1 MTLSSMLAGYLVH
14 IDGAL
19 TTEYDAVDPI
29 VDKKLLGRFES
40 ILYEGGKIALLT
52 GRTEQWIDR
61 HLVPL
66 ISNTDF
72 FILGEYGNFR
82 IWRNERYWD
91 EKARDFERRYREHLK
106 ERIAAIAK
114 HHGVKVK
121 KDDRDYEPRSGE
133 LWFAPGVG
141 VLSVRTNR
149 HGQVD
154 ARLVYK
160 ITIEA
165 LEESGLRVEEFDV
178 EQTPVSTVIS
188 RKGVNLENAARMVV
202 ATLDPEVLL
211 DKWYAFGRSM
221 DESMAYDPKIEFIC
235 VSSKA
240 SRDVWDFLS
249 KL

>member
-1 MTLSSMLAGYLVH
+1 MPAGYLVH

-19 TTEYDAVDPI
+19 TKEYEAVDPS
-29 VDKKLLGRFES
+29 VDKKLLGRLES
-40 ILYEGGKIALLT
+40 LLYEGGRIALLT

-66 ISNTDF
+66 INNTTF

-82 IWRNERYWD
+82 LWRNERYWD
-91 EKARDFERRYREHLK
+91 KEARDFESRREHLK
-106 ERIAAIAK
+106 ERIAAIAIR
-114 HHGVKVK
+114 HGVKVK

-149 HGQVD
+149 HGHGFGMRVD
-154 ARLVYK
+154 AGLVYK
-160 ITIEA
+160 ITMEA
-165 LEESGLRVEEFDV
+165 LKESGLAEEEFDV

-188 RKGVNLENAARMVV
+188 CKGVNLENAARIAVD
-202 ATLDPEVLL
+202 TLDPEVIL
-211 DKWYAFGRSM
+211 DKWYAFGRST
-221 DESMAYDPKIEFIC
+221 DESMAYDPKIEFVC

>member
-1 MTLSSMLAGYLVH
+1 MLAGYLVH

-19 TTEYDAVDPI
+19 TTEYEAVDPS
-29 VDKKLLGRFES
+29 VDKKLLGRLES
-40 ILYEGGKIALLT
+40 ILYEGGRIALLT

-66 ISNTDF
+66 INNTGF
-72 FILGEYGNFR
+72 LILGEYGNFR

-91 EKARDFERRYREHLK
+91 DKARDFGRHFRGLLK
-106 ERIAAIAK
+106 ERIAAVAK
-114 HHGVKVK
+114 RHGVKVK

-141 VLSVRTNR
+141 VLAVRTNR
-149 HGQVD
+149 HGHGFGARAD

-160 ITIEA
+160 ITVEA
-165 LEESGLRVEEFDV
+165 IKESGLPEDQFDI

-188 RKGVNLENAARMVV
+188 RKGANLENAARIAV
-202 ATLDPEVLL
+202 ATLDPEVLV

-221 DESMAYDPKIEFIC
+221 DESMAYDPTMEFVC

-240 SRDVWDFLS
+240 SKDVWDFLS